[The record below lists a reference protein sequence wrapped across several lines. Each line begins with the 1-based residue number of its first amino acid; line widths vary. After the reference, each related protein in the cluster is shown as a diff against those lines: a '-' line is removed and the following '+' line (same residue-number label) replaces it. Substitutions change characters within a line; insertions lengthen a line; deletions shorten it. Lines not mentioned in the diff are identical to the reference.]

1 MKIKMQ
7 LMERLFANNGKVIK
21 LEVKDSP
28 VDLIS
33 VMQRPKDVF

>member
-1 MKIKMQ
+1 MQ
-7 LMERLFANNGKVIK
+7 LMERLFANNGKVIY
-21 LEVKDSP
+21 LEVKDNP